1 MLRRLIL
8 IPVIITLLFI
18 SCGPNKKEADI
29 SSLEQEVSILNLQD
43 SLGQIDFSQPEREY
57 QRLYQNFGDFWTNYT
72 EDILQIGS
80 GQEEA
85 TLQLM
90 QEFLTYPDIELSN
103 QAIQEELN
111 SMLEGYSNALD
122 LAFRRYRFFFPEEQL
137 PEIVYM
143 NSGHNFA
150 VFPTQQHLGI
160 GLEFFLGSDHV
171 ISQSLDPQLFPQYMR
186 AKMEPRFLVP
196 DALRGWLLVHY
207 QDQYYH
213 EENLISNLMY
223 WGKMMYI
230 LELML
235 PETSKAS
242 LIDYTEDQLAWCASS
257 ERNLWVELS
266 QQDVLYETRRFEINR
281 WIIDGPFTRVEGLP
295 QETPSRIGVWIAWQI
310 VNDYMERNPEIT
322 LQELLESENYIAL
335 LNAYRPN

>member
-1 MLRRLIL
+1 
-8 IPVIITLLFI
+8 
-18 SCGPNKKEADI
+18 
-29 SSLEQEVSILNLQD
+29 
-43 SLGQIDFSQPEREY
+43 
-57 QRLYQNFGDFWTNYT
+57 
-72 EDILQIGS
+72 
-80 GQEEA
+80 
-85 TLQLM
+85 
-90 QEFLTYPDIELSN
+90 
-103 QAIQEELN
+103 
-111 SMLEGYSNALD
+111 
-122 LAFRRYRFFFPEEQL
+122 
-137 PEIVYM
+137 
-143 NSGHNFA
+143 
-150 VFPTQQHLGI
+150 
-160 GLEFFLGSDHV
+160 
-171 ISQSLDPQLFPQYMR
+171 
-186 AKMEPRFLVP
+186 
-196 DALRGWLLVHY
+196 
-207 QDQYYH
+207 
-213 EENLISNLMY
+213 
-223 WGKMMYI
+223 MMYI

>member
-1 MLRRLIL
+1 
-8 IPVIITLLFI
+8 
-18 SCGPNKKEADI
+18 
-29 SSLEQEVSILNLQD
+29 
-43 SLGQIDFSQPEREY
+43 
-57 QRLYQNFGDFWTNYT
+57 NYT

-80 GQEEA
+80 GQEKA

-103 QAIQEELN
+103 QAIQEELTPQ
-111 SMLEGYSNALD
+111 LEGYSIALD
-122 LAFRRYRFFFPEEQL
+122 MAFRRYRFFFPEDQL
-137 PEIVYM
+137 PDVVYM

-213 EENLISNLMY
+213 EESLISNLMY

-235 PETSKAS
+235 PERSKAS
-242 LIDYTEDQLAWCASS
+242 LIDYTEEQLAWCTSS

-295 QETPSRIGVWIAWQI
+295 QETPPRIGVWIAWQI
-310 VNDYMERNPEIT
+310 VNDYMERNPKTT

>member
-8 IPVIITLLFI
+8 TPVIIALLFI

-29 SSLEQEVSILNLQD
+29 SSLKKEVSILNLQD

-57 QRLYQNFGDFWTNYT
+57 QRLYQNFGEFWTNYT

-80 GQEEA
+80 GQEKA

-103 QAIQEELN
+103 QAIQEELT
-111 SMLEGYSNALD
+111 SQLEGYSIALD
-122 LAFRRYRFFFPEEQL
+122 MAFRRYRFFFPEDQL
-137 PEIVYM
+137 PDVVYM

-213 EENLISNLMY
+213 EESLISNLMY

-235 PETSKAS
+235 PERSKAS
-242 LIDYTEDQLAWCASS
+242 LIDYTEEQLAWCTSS

-295 QETPSRIGVWIAWQI
+295 QETPPRIGVWIAWQI
-310 VNDYMERNPEIT
+310 VNDYMERNPKTT